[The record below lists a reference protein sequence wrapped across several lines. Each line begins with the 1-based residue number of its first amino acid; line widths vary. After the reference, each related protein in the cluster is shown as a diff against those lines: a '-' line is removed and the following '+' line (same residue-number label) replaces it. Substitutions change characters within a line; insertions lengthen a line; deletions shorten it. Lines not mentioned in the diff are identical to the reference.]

1 MPLSLTLHARSVRL
15 LPIPAA
21 TTVVRSPF
29 ILSKPP
35 TGGSNGGVCLWPSVV
50 LAAGA
55 ALEKYVRS
63 GHFSVQKPTMAF
75 HFLSRSQ
82 STYNNFSVSC
92 LISSGPSCPTPLPF
106 KLFLRAPWPP
116 AAPTHSRPDL
126 AVGRGH
132 WLSPLSAKNALLS
145 YQGG

>member
-1 MPLSLTLHARSVRL
+1 MVL
-15 LPIPAA
+15 
-21 TTVVRSPF
+21 SPF

-50 LAAGA
+50 LATGA

-92 LISSGPSCPTPLPF
+92 LISSGPLCPTPRPF
-106 KLFLRAPWPP
+106 KPRCVHPGLLLPPHTPGRPCCRAW
-116 AAPTHSRPDL
+116 AL
-126 AVGRGH
+126 AVPSLCQKCPFISG
-132 WLSPLSAKNALLS
+132 WLTPSPPNVCSSVTFSVAPPVIAV
-145 YQGG
+145 